1 MAQRTKINTGNT
13 LGGVYKCICGL
24 RYDGAGDV
32 HVFALSDPNNLFKG
46 ITFNPNGNNNSV
58 EEWNFVWDDTS
69 VVRAIME
76 GGGTAFVNH
85 NAGVLE
91 GNSTTLL
98 DIRYLAHKDEEI
110 AVASVCFIDDPYTPD
125 AMLWAPIGT
134 LASGSFHT
142 PSEIDWIE
150 ITLIVPS
157 GLIPVELY

>member
-1 MAQRTKINTGNT
+1 
-13 LGGVYKCICGL
+13 
-24 RYDGAGDV
+24 
-32 HVFALSDPNNLFKG
+32 
-46 ITFNPNGNNNSV
+46 
-58 EEWNFVWDDTS
+58 
-69 VVRAIME
+69 ME